1 MNLAVI
7 TYAYDS
13 RSMLFAH
20 QVEIVESL
28 SPNFSLIFVL
38 TRESNLDSKFAAPS
52 NVRVL
57 TCPPQLR
64 MQFLYFFWINFQLVY
79 LRFFC
84 KVRTVFSHMTETS
97 SLYIAFSARILGV
110 YHVLWYAH
118 TSRPLRLRLVTF
130 FVNRILTSTKG
141 SFPIRTWKVSAI
153 GQAIDTTLFVP
164 STFRDFSKSTR
175 FIHIGRVDPSKN
187 IHEII
192 SLFLQLDLFATG
204 HTLTIVGEPSSRHHS
219 DYFNFLRNQYS
230 ELLLNGSLVFSGK
243 IERNRI
249 PSTIQNFDCFVHAF
263 QGSLDKVLVESA
275 LLGLPI
281 VSING
286 EFLREFGCWTEQ
298 SNINL
303 ELESELRSYLKS
315 STSERATLTQNR
327 LEIAKANHSLV
338 SWSKKVVTL
347 LERENLSISASQD
360 DDSVH

>member
-13 RSMLFAH
+13 RNMLFAH
-20 QVEIVESL
+20 QVEIVKSL
-28 SPNFSLIFVL
+28 SPNFSLIYVL

-64 MQFLYFFWINFQLVY
+64 MQFLYFLWINFQLIH

-84 KVRTVFSHMTETS
+84 EVRTIFSHMTETS
-97 SLYIAFSARILGV
+97 SLYIALSARILGV

-118 TSRPLRLRLVTF
+118 ASKPLRLRLVTF

-141 SFPIRTWKVSAI
+141 SFPIPNRKVSAI

-164 STFRDFSKSTR
+164 SALRDFSKSTK

-187 IHEII
+187 IHEIV
-192 SLFLQLDLFATG
+192 SLFVQLDLFATG
-204 HTLTIVGEPSSRHHS
+204 HTLTIVGEPSSKHHRE
-219 DYFNFLRNQYS
+219 YFNFLRNQYS
-230 ELLLNGSLVFSGK
+230 ELLINGSLVFSGK
-243 IERNRI
+243 IERGRI
-249 PSTIQNFDCFVHAF
+249 PSTVQSFDCFVHAF

-286 EFLREFGCWTEQ
+286 EFLREFGSWTEQ
-298 SNINL
+298 SNVKL
-303 ELESELRSYLKS
+303 QLESELRSYLNS

-327 LEIAKANHSLV
+327 LEVAKANHSLIN
-338 SWSKKVVTL
+338 WSKKVVTL
-347 LERENLSISASQD
+347 LEREDQSISTSRD